1 MKNNFKKFLLLTVP
15 TLILSAIFALS
26 VSAYTTDL
34 MPEGAANT
42 DPDFIPSGY
51 SDIDENDGWLMLS
64 YPYTSNP
71 SDSIYS
77 DKKRVYI
84 QQLSDGSLSHPK
96 FFQSNGYIAYFHE
109 RMGKL
114 VYVVTSSSFSGN
126 WGDEK
131 QSDTKNSDT
140 LGARYYQVYWN
151 TQNTSKVKTLEFRL
165 ITSRAENY
173 YINMNNPGYA
183 TWGLEH
189 LDTVIFDYRVCNCN
203 YMRWQTSPFNFSVNL
218 VSSGHVKFNLDGSVD
233 LDSENNTFTPG
244 QVNLTGLKKIYSINS
259 ETGENDFA
267 AMFAG
272 RNGTKGKT
280 NLSKVVMYDT
290 LVDKDGGNASYRL
303 PNSFFN
309 NCIALREVIFPA
321 ELGSVGTY
329 AFQNCSDLTLYL
341 KGGFSDSLTF
351 DLTSGKVSAF
361 TGTKNITFVV
371 NTKSD
376 VLRLRGILDAQ
387 GISQDTVS
395 IETTDVFEPALYPIS
410 YTARKES
417 YNGIRGIFS
426 FRPGIEAQNTEAGY
440 TINEYGV
447 IACSLAKY
455 KSFGGTPEAVYNTTN
470 KAIKKMIVFGPA
482 NSANKYI
489 DRSTKTF
496 CLTVKSIGSAYY
508 SSELCIF
515 AYEKWITPEGE
526 TQIFFS
532 QITDPDNPEQHW
544 TTLYDVTKAL
554 VDSGEVTTSSPGYTK
569 VIKPVLDSVAT
580 LAMAPIKREDYI

>member
-1 MKNNFKKFLLLTVP
+1 MKKNIKKILLLTVL

-26 VSAYTTDL
+26 ISAYTTDL

-42 DPDFIPSGY
+42 DPDFISSGY
-51 SDIDENDGWLMLS
+51 SDIDENDGWIMLADS
-64 YPYTSNP
+64 TSSSN
-71 SDSIYS
+71 DVKIYE
-77 DKKRVYI
+77 
-84 QQLSDGSLSHPK
+84 LEDGSLSHPK
-96 FFQSNGYIAYFHE
+96 FFYGVGYRAYFHE

-114 VYVVTSSSFSGN
+114 VYIATGTISGN
-126 WGDEK
+126 WGDSNL
-131 QSDTKNSDT
+131 SDTKNTDT
-140 LGARYYQVYWN
+140 VGARYYQAYWN
-151 TQNTSKVKTLEFRL
+151 TLNSEKVSILEIRVLTTFADNKV
-165 ITSRAENY
+165 IQ
-173 YINMNNPGYA
+173 MNFPGYA
-183 TWGLEH
+183 TWGLKH
-189 LDTVIFDYRVCNCN
+189 HHTILFDYRITDCR
-203 YMRWQTSPFNFSVNL
+203 YTDGAHTSPFCHAENL
-218 VSSGHVKFNLDGSVD
+218 TSSGHVKFNLDGSVD
-233 LDSENNTFTPG
+233 LENDKTTFTPG
-244 QVNLTGLKKIYSINS
+244 ETNLTGLKKIYSVSDTI
-259 ETGENDFA
+259 TDFEN
-267 AMFAG
+267 ML
-272 RNGTKGKT
+272 NGKK
-280 NLSKVVMYDT
+280 SVKKVVFFNS
-290 LVDKDGGNASYRL
+290 LQNKDGGNASYRV
-303 PNSFFN
+303 PDSFFK

-351 DLTSGKVSAF
+351 DLTSEKVSAF
-361 TGTKNITFVV
+361 TGAKNITFVV

-376 VLRLRGILDAQ
+376 VARLRAILDAQ

-455 KSFGGTPEAVYNTTN
+455 NSFGGTPEAVYNTTN

-482 NSANKYI
+482 NSVNKYI
-489 DRSTKTF
+489 DLSTKTF

-526 TQIFFS
+526 TRIFFS

-569 VIKPVLDSVAT
+569 VIKPVLDSTAT
-580 LAMAPIKREDYI
+580 LAMAPTKREDYI